1 MAGTKRMSA
10 GTKRIAGAAQASQT
24 TEGILL
30 DVMRHLNLAVAVVA
44 GAREKQREGEDSKL
58 MIEDALIHVRGA
70 VTGLEQAQKSLPRK
84 KS

>member
-1 MAGTKRMSA
+1 MGGTKRMNA
-10 GTKRIAGAAQASQT
+10 GTKRIAGAAQAAQS
-24 TEGILL
+24 TESMLL

-44 GAREKQREGEDSKL
+44 GARERQREGEDSNL

-70 VTGLEQAQKSLPRK
+70 VSGLEQAQKSLPRK